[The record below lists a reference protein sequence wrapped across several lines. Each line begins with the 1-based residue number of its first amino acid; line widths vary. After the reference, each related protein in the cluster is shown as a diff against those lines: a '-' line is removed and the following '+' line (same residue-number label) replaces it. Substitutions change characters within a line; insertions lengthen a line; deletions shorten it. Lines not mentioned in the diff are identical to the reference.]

1 MFQYI
6 IFVKQNTPIRFLLM
20 KLYQQVLRIILVLPL
35 LNVCNLGIVRAQ
47 RKLNDNLGNHIAIK
61 DLNLSNKNINNVKVI
76 NTDNLI
82 IGTLSSV
89 TNHSIALQ
97 VNGSDQAILIPRV
110 TDLLNVTAPSIPV
123 ANAVEGM
130 MVYDVATHKLYIRDN
145 SAWVTYGWP
154 SLSSGQILIGNSS
167 GIAQPRTVTGDITLT
182 NTGVTTIGAG
192 KVITA
197 MLADQSVTASKISS
211 GSANQYLKT
220 NPAGNAVV
228 WSASDNLNKYV
239 DLFSR
244 QNLIK
249 GHKTFVSDTGFVAGG
264 TLNSG
269 ILPVT
274 TTGVRMMWYPRKA
287 AFNAGNLIAANIIDA
302 NIGLYSAAFGNGSI
316 ASGESSI
323 AIGRSTASGL
333 SSSAFGNSIAS
344 GSYTTA
350 GGNSNATDYYA
361 TALGAGSTATGSYD
375 TSIGSTAKT
384 GGGSSLALGNNVT
397 AGGYA
402 SVAIGTNIVNPGNA
416 YLVTLADGSTNTL
429 VNSTSGQLMTRFA
442 GGYRFFTNN
451 TSSAGVMLLP
461 GGNSWSAISDKRK
474 KENFNRVNG
483 EDLLAK
489 IDTLY
494 LGSWNYKGQSPKL
507 YRHYGPMAQDFYQA
521 FGKDSLGNIGNDTT
535 IAGADIDGVILIGVQ
550 ALNKRLNALAQKQNS
565 LLSNQAAAFSCAVSN
580 SDKNTEAAKMLNLQI
595 DDFEKELSIRMRK
608 NRNTKSVSNSKKT
621 TFR

>member
-1 MFQYI
+1 MF
-6 IFVKQNTPIRFLLM
+6 M
-20 KLYQQVLRIILVLPL
+20 KSYQQVLRIILVLPL
-35 LNVCNLGIVRAQ
+35 LNVCNLGIIRAQ
-47 RKLNDNLGNHIAIK
+47 RKLSDNLGNHIAIK
-61 DLNLSNKNINNVKVI
+61 DLNLSNKNINNVKVV

-82 IGTLSSV
+82 IGTGSSV
-89 TNHSIALQ
+89 TNQSIALQ

-228 WSASDNLNKYV
+228 WGALDLNKYV
-239 DLFSR
+239 DLIST

-274 TTGVRMMWYPRKA
+274 TTGVRMMWYPKKA

-316 ASGESSI
+316 ASGESSM
-323 AIGRSTASGL
+323 ATGRSTASGL

-350 GGNSNATDYYA
+350 GGNSSATNFYA

-384 GGGSSLALGNNVT
+384 SGGSSLALGNTVT
-397 AGGYA
+397 SGGYA

-451 TSSAGVMLLP
+451 TSSTGVMLLP
-461 GGNSWSAISDKRK
+461 GGTSWSAISDKRK
-474 KENFNRVNG
+474 KENFIRVNG
-483 EDLLAK
+483 EDLLSK

-494 LGSWNYKGQSPKL
+494 LGSWNYKGQSPEL

-521 FGKDSLGNIGNDTT
+521 FGKDSLGKIGNDTT

-550 ALNKRLNALAQKQNS
+550 ALNKRLNVLAQKQNS
-565 LLSNQAAAFSCAVSN
+565 LSSNQAAAFGCAVSN
-580 SDKNTEAAKMLNLQI
+580 SDKNNEAVKMLNLQI
-595 DDFEKELSIRMRK
+595 DDFEKALNIRMRK
-608 NRNTKSVSNSKKT
+608 NRNNKSVSNSKKT
-621 TFR
+621 AFR

>member
-1 MFQYI
+1 MFR
-6 IFVKQNTPIRFLLM
+6 KS
-20 KLYQQVLRIILVLPL
+20 YQQVLRIILVLPL
-35 LNVCNLGIVRAQ
+35 LNVCNLGIIRAQ
-47 RKLNDNLGNHIAIK
+47 RKLSDNLGNHIAIK
-61 DLNLSNKNINNVKVI
+61 DLNLSNKNINNVKVV

-82 IGTLSSV
+82 IGTGSSV
-89 TNHSIALQ
+89 TNQSIALQ

-228 WSASDNLNKYV
+228 WGALDLNKYV
-239 DLFSR
+239 DLIST

-274 TTGVRMMWYPRKA
+274 TTGVRMMWYPKKA

-316 ASGESSI
+316 ASGESSM
-323 AIGRSTASGL
+323 ATGRSTASGL

-350 GGNSNATDYYA
+350 GGNSSATNFYA

-384 GGGSSLALGNNVT
+384 SGGSSLALGNTVT
-397 AGGYA
+397 SGGYA

-451 TSSAGVMLLP
+451 TSSTGVMLLP
-461 GGNSWSAISDKRK
+461 GGTSWSAISDKRK
-474 KENFNRVNG
+474 KENFIRVNG
-483 EDLLAK
+483 EDLLSK

-494 LGSWNYKGQSPKL
+494 LGSWNYKGQSPEL

-521 FGKDSLGNIGNDTT
+521 FGKDSLGKIGNDTT

-550 ALNKRLNALAQKQNS
+550 ALNKRLNVLAQKQNS
-565 LLSNQAAAFSCAVSN
+565 LSSNQAAAFGCAVSN
-580 SDKNTEAAKMLNLQI
+580 SDKNNEAVKMLNLQI
-595 DDFEKELSIRMRK
+595 DDFEKALNIRMRK
-608 NRNTKSVSNSKKT
+608 NRNNKSVSNSKKT
-621 TFR
+621 AFR